1 MVAFGNSCVRPD
13 WLNALAF
20 SKTQTATKVPSFT
33 PMRSHLIRFLL
44 PACLS
49 MTLVACSS
57 PPATPYVQMGE
68 GRDSFGY
75 SSEAIGDL
83 LYRIDFFG
91 SAKTSTR
98 TANAFALFRAAELA
112 SSLNMMAFTV
122 ESGPVD
128 RSVLDGTDTFSVNDA
143 AQFER
148 EDVSVAPLRRIRTA
162 TVSVPIYIETPE
174 ARDARTAA
182 KLVIL
187 RVRMHPRRIDS
198 VNPRMFSTEDVLS
211 RLGPR
216 IVRGRAA

>member
-1 MVAFGNSCVRPD
+1 
-13 WLNALAF
+13 
-20 SKTQTATKVPSFT
+20 
-33 PMRSHLIRFLL
+33 
-44 PACLS
+44 
-49 MTLVACSS
+49 
-57 PPATPYVQMGE
+57 MGE

>member
-1 MVAFGNSCVRPD
+1 LP
-13 WLNALAF
+13 NALAF
-20 SKTQTATKVPSFT
+20 SKLKTATKVPNFT

-49 MTLVACSS
+49 TTLVACSS
-57 PPATPYVQMGE
+57 PPATPYIQMGE

-75 SSEAIGDL
+75 SSESIGDL

-128 RSVLDGTDTFSVNDA
+128 RSVLDGTDMFSVNDA
-143 AQFER
+143 AQFRRER
-148 EDVSVAPLRRIRTA
+148 EDVSVVPLRRIRTA

-187 RVRMHPRRIDS
+187 RVRMHPGRIDL
-198 VNPRMFSTEDVLS
+198 VNPRMFSTQDVLR

>member
-1 MVAFGNSCVRPD
+1 
-13 WLNALAF
+13 
-20 SKTQTATKVPSFT
+20 
-33 PMRSHLIRFLL
+33 MRSHLNPFLL

-57 PPATPYVQMGE
+57 PPATPYIQMGD

-83 LYRIDFFG
+83 LYRIDFFA

-112 SSLNMMAFTV
+112 NSLSMVAFAV

-128 RSVLDGTDTFSVNDA
+128 RSILDGTDTFSFNDA
-143 AQFER
+143 GQFRR
-148 EDVSVAPLRRIRTA
+148 ESEAVSVVPLRRIRTA
-162 TVSVPIYIETPE
+162 SLSVPIYIETPE
-174 ARDARTAA
+174 ARDARTAT

-187 RVRMHPRRIDS
+187 RVRMHPSHIDL
-198 VNPRMFSTEDVLS
+198 VDPRMFSTEDVLR

>member
-1 MVAFGNSCVRPD
+1 MRQAGPAYALSFCRP
-13 WLNALAF
+13 
-20 SKTQTATKVPSFT
+20 KTVMKVSSFI
-33 PMRSHLIRFLL
+33 PMHSRLIRLL
-44 PACLS
+44 FSACLS

-57 PPATPYVQMGE
+57 PPATPYIQMGE

-112 SSLNMMAFTV
+112 SSLNMKAFIV
-122 ESGPVD
+122 ESGPID
-128 RSVLDGTDTFSVNDA
+128 RSVLDGTDVFSVNDA
-143 AQFER
+143 AQFRR
-148 EDVSVAPLRRIRTA
+148 EHEAVSVAPLRQIRTA
-162 TVSVPIYIETPE
+162 SVSVPIYIETPE

-187 RVRMHPRRIDS
+187 RVRMYPSRIDLA
-198 VNPRMFSTEDVLS
+198 NPRMFSTEEVLS